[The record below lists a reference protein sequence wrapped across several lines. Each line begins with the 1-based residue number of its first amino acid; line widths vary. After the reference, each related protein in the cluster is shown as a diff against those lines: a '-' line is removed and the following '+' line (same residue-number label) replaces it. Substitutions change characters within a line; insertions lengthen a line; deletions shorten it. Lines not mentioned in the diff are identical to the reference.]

1 MLIIVRCC
9 RYIKD
14 LGSIDNEDE
23 DIDIQEGST
32 KIKPKIIKILSTRD
46 NQGKKKKNFL
56 GILGTNQTKN
66 YLCIFY
72 IRNLA

>member
-1 MLIIVRCC
+1 MMIIVRCC

-46 NQGKKKKNFL
+46 SGGPGVNLFAGPRHNQGKKR
-56 GILGTNQTKN
+56 IS
-66 YLCIFY
+66 
-72 IRNLA
+72 

>member
-1 MLIIVRCC
+1 MMIIVRCC

-46 NQGKKKKNFL
+46 SGGPGGQL
-56 GILGTNQTKN
+56 ICRT
-66 YLCIFY
+66 
-72 IRNLA
+72 

>member
-1 MLIIVRCC
+1 MMIIVRCC

-32 KIKPKIIKILSTRD
+32 KIKPKIIKILSTTVCGLKNDMWPRNMLLLK
-46 NQGKKKKNFL
+46 NQQFLANFFE
-56 GILGTNQTKN
+56 TWSK
-66 YLCIFY
+66 
-72 IRNLA
+72 